1 MAVLLHIDTS
11 VDKGSICISN
21 HGIILD
27 YAECLLQ
34 KDQSAWLHP
43 AIKTIL
49 SKNNLII
56 EDIQAIS
63 VVNGPGSYTGLRIGL
78 AAAKGICYAL
88 SIPLITL
95 STLEVMANA
104 FCTSENNY
112 LICPMI
118 DARRQEVFTA
128 VYDNQLHE
136 ILPAQALIL
145 DENSYSELLSKN
157 QILFCGNGVTKWKSI
172 CCNKNAIFKI
182 NFFDAKDS
190 VSIANQHFKQKKFA
204 NTAYSEPQYLK
215 QVYIKS

>member
-1 MAVLLHIDTS
+1 MALLLHIDTS
-11 VDKGSICISN
+11 VDKGSICLSN
-21 HGIILD
+21 DDIILD

-43 AIKTIL
+43 SIKNIL
-49 SKNNLII
+49 SKNNISIRDL
-56 EDIQAIS
+56 QAVS

-88 SIPLITL
+88 SIPLIIL
-95 STLEVMANA
+95 STLEVMASA
-104 FCTSENNY
+104 VLSSENNY

-128 VYDNQLHE
+128 VYNNQLLE
-136 ILPAQALIL
+136 VLPAQALIL
-145 DENSYSELLSKN
+145 DENSFSELLSTHP
-157 QILFCGNGVTKWKSI
+157 ILFCGNGSMKWQSI
-172 CCNKNAIFKI
+172 CYNKNAFFKI
-182 NFFDAKDS
+182 KSFDARDA
-190 VSIANQHFKQKKFA
+190 VSIANQYFKKEKFA